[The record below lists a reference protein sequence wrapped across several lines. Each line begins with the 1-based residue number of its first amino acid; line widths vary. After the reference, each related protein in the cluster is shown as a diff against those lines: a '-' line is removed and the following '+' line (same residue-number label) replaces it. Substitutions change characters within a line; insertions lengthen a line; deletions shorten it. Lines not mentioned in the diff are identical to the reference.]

1 MIPTFRHIFSF
12 IRKLGNSKKRKE
24 FRLILFWMNIYS
36 CVFLFDIGT
45 MEIKICRF
53 YNNVYIAYNLSYC
66 KIMSWSM
73 NVNISELK
81 IFEIF
86 SLHLTDKI
94 HFWQDVCLK
103 DCDHLHQFNLRY
115 YKPNVCVSVHH
126 LTAII

>member
-24 FRLILFWMNIYS
+24 FRLILFWMNIYLF
-36 CVFLFDIGT
+36 VFFVWYRYLGNKIYLFI
-45 MEIKICRF
+45 
-53 YNNVYIAYNLSYC
+53 NNVFIACNLSYW

>member
-12 IRKLGNSKKRKE
+12 IRKLGNSKKRNE
-24 FRLILFWMNIYS
+24 FRLILFKWTYIYLS
-36 CVFLFDIGT
+36 FLFDIGT
-45 MEIKICRF
+45 SEIKIYLF
-53 YNNVYIAYNLSYC
+53 DNNVYIAYNFSYW
-66 KIMSWSM
+66 KIMSWSII
-73 NVNISELK
+73 VNISKLK